1 MIKTTVVLPQKGIF
15 FTVFVFLMIAI
26 LIELIFKKV
35 QENCF
40 SHTSSLSH
48 YEKIKKTELPKLL
61 SVHGIIISESRH
73 RIACRKKFE
82 YLIQRYSPL
91 SWSMS
96 TENIIALQ
104 VAEDLNMIRYGKRL
118 QNLIKL

>member
-26 LIELIFKKV
+26 LIELTFKKV
-35 QENCF
+35 QENSF

-73 RIACRKKFE
+73 RIACRKNLNTLFKDTHH
-82 YLIQRYSPL
+82 LAGQC
-91 SWSMS
+91 
-96 TENIIALQ
+96 LQ
-104 VAEDLNMIRYGKRL
+104 KISLHCRL
-118 QNLIKL
+118 QKT